1 MADHY
6 LPDEAYDRLVSALL
20 NPAPTLDPRGQIVE
34 ALGEFGEI
42 WPEACKR
49 DQEAQDAAYKA
60 RLVETHSSA
69 KA

>member
-49 DQEAQDAAYKA
+49 DQEAEDAAYRAGLAA
-60 RLVETHSSA
+60 RESA
-69 KA
+69 A